1 MEKRKEDKGEVK
13 RRTAPNKELG
23 SPDTADLQLLSLVL
37 RQWL

>member
-1 MEKRKEDKGEVK
+1 MEKRKEGEV
-13 RRTAPNKELG
+13 RRRLAPNKELG